1 MGGLRDSNYVKPKS
15 NKITTACRLEER
27 DRQELDARAENLNT
41 TVSDLV
47 EKYVIAG
54 LREEDAKTSIVPILK
69 EFQEELRETR
79 RDHALMAA
87 VLLAEAGKR
96 TREEG
101 LNWAAQNI
109 RPD

>member
-15 NKITTACRLEER
+15 NSKTTACRLDER
-27 DRQELDARAENLNT
+27 DRQELEARAENLNT

-54 LREEDAKTSIVPILK
+54 LREEDAKTSIVAILK

-87 VLLAEAGKR
+87 VLLAEAGKT

>member
-1 MGGLRDSNYVKPKS
+1 
-15 NKITTACRLEER
+15 LEER
-27 DRQELDARAENLNT
+27 DRQELDARAEKLNT

-47 EKYVIAG
+47 EKYVLAG
-54 LREEDAKTSIVPILK
+54 LREEDAKTSIVAILK
-69 EFQEELRETR
+69 EFQDEIRETR

-101 LNWAAQNI
+101 LKWAAQNI